1 MRITFL
7 GAAHEVTGSCTFL
20 EVGDKKGIVDYGMEQ
35 GKDLFVNEELPVR
48 PAELDF
54 VLLTHAHIDH
64 SGRLPLLYKEGYR
77 GPVYA
82 SAATC
87 SLCDIMLRDCA
98 NIQMSEAEWKS
109 RKTQRSGG
117 EPVEPLYDMED
128 ALGIIGLLRPCAYG
142 EEIQVNDCVTIRMTD
157 VGHLLGSAAIE
168 VWLHEGGETRKVT
181 FSGDVGNLN
190 QPILRDPQYVQDTEY
205 LVIESTYGDRLHAE
219 ERVDYVQE
227 LAARIQKTLDRGGNM
242 IIPSFAVGR
251 TQELLYFIREIKERG
266 LVTGHGDFPVYM
278 DSPLAIEA
286 TSIFLQCDTQFVDEE
301 MQRLIRSGVNPI
313 VFPGLELAVSQEE
326 SKAINEDKTPKI
338 IISASGMC
346 DAGRVRHHLKH
357 NLWRPESMVLFVG
370 YQAVGTLG
378 RVLVDGVKH
387 VKLFNEDIQVEA
399 EIDTLPGISGHA
411 DKDGLLRW
419 LGGFAEKPKLVFVNH
434 GDPDAADAF
443 TACLNNELGYHAYA
457 PYSGAC
463 YDLLRR
469 DFIRMPEGRPVE
481 KGSGTKQRKVS
492 AAFTRLVDAA
502 ERLLRIAKSLEGHA
516 NKELA
521 GFADAVTRLA
531 DKMEK

>member
-7 GAAHEVTGSCTFL
+7 GAAHEVTGSCTYI
-20 EVGDKKGIVDYGMEQ
+20 EVGDKKGVVDFGMEQ
-35 GKDLFVNEELPVR
+35 GKDLFVNEELPVS
-48 PAELDF
+48 PASLDF

-64 SGRLPLLYKEGYR
+64 SGRLPLLYKNGYR

-98 NIQMSEAEWKS
+98 NIQMSEAEWKN
-109 RKTQRSGG
+109 RKSKRSGEG
-117 EPVEPLYDMED
+117 DVEPLYDMDD
-128 ALGIIGLLRPCAYG
+128 ALGIIGLLRPCGYG
-142 EEIQVNDCVTIRMTD
+142 EEIQVNDCVTIRLTD
-157 VGHLLGSAAIE
+157 VGHLLGAAAIE
-168 VWLHEGGETRKVT
+168 VWLREGGETRKVT

-190 QPILRDPQYVQDTEY
+190 QPILRDPQFVHDTEY
-205 LVIESTYGDRLHAE
+205 LVLESTYGDRLHSE
-219 ERVDYVQE
+219 ERVDYVTE

-266 LVTGHGDFPVYM
+266 LITGHGAFPVYI

-301 MQRLIRSGVNPI
+301 MRRLIRSGVNPI

-326 SKAINEDKTPKI
+326 SRAINEDKTPKI
-338 IISASGMC
+338 ILSASGMC

-357 NLWRPESMVLFVG
+357 NLWRPECMVLFVG

-411 DKDGLLRW
+411 DKAGLLRW
-419 LGGFAEKPKLVFVNH
+419 LGGFDEKPQLVFINH
-434 GDPDAADAF
+434 GDPETADAF
-443 TACLNNELGYHAYA
+443 TASLNDELGYHAYA

-463 YDLLRR
+463 YDLLHRS
-469 DFIRMPEGRPVE
+469 FVRMPEGKPVE
-481 KGSGTKQRKVS
+481 KTGGGKQRKTS
-492 AAFTRLVDAA
+492 PAFTRLIEAA
-502 ERLLRIAKSLEGHA
+502 ERLLRIAKGLEGHA

-521 GFADAVTRLA
+521 GYADAITRLA
-531 DKMEK
+531 DKMER